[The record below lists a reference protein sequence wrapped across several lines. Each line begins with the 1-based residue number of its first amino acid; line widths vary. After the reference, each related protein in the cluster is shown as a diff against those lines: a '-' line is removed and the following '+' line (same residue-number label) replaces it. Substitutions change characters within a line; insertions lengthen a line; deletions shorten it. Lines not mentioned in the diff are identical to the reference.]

1 MKSYPKDQ
9 KDKVMKK
16 LMELSSQTD
25 VPVGALSQLAK
36 EEGIPKA
43 TIYPWNHNLKVA
55 KQRQAIEENSTAKG
69 WTSQAKFQAV
79 LATST
84 MSELQ
89 LGEYLRSN
97 GILKEELDNWR
108 ATCQNA
114 NDLGAESASKYR
126 SALASE
132 KTRSKKLEAELSRK
146 EKALAETAALLV
158 LRGKARQFGGTKRS
172 NDLSLRSPKCS
183 LAN

>member
-1 MKSYPKDQ
+1 MMKSYPKDQ

-16 LMELSSQTD
+16 LMELSSQED
-25 VPVGALSQLAK
+25 IPIGAFSQLAK

-43 TIYPWNHNLKVA
+43 TIYLWSHNLKVE
-55 KQRQAIEENSTAKG
+55 KQKQAIEKNSTAST
-69 WTSQAKFQAV
+69 WSSQAKFQAV
-79 LATST
+79 LATSS

-108 ATCQNA
+108 VACQKA
-114 NDLGAESASKYR
+114 NDMGAEKVSKYR
-126 SALASE
+126 SELASE
-132 KTRSKKLEAELSRK
+132 KIRSKRLEAELSRK

-158 LRGKARQFGGTKRS
+158 LRGKAQAIWGDKEVE
-172 NDLSLRSPKCS
+172 
-183 LAN
+183 